1 MADPK
6 AQRLEMETEIASLEE
21 AAKVITLHP
30 ATLDPC
36 TETVDALAASLVDHM
51 PRTIGC
57 CWKSFRALVDSVTV
71 HSNGPREGS
80 QDYRCGILLLATRR
94 LGAQGQP
101 PELCHPLAEFRAL
114 PSEGKGRV
122 FESRRA

>member
-36 TETVDALAASLVDHM
+36 TETVDALAASLVDHT

-71 HSNGPREGS
+71 HSNGPHEGS
-80 QDYRCGILLLATRR
+80 QDPLSMRYFVIGDASLERSGATSGTR
-94 LGAQGQP
+94 
-101 PELCHPLAEFRAL
+101 
-114 PSEGKGRV
+114 
-122 FESRRA
+122 